1 MNDPSTPPID
11 LFHTSACLA
20 TAVRRAS
27 RVLSAAYD
35 RALAGAGLTSSQFI
49 VLKRLAGSGPV
60 SIKTLA
66 TAVGIDRTTLSR
78 TVTHLSAR
86 GLIGESSGG
95 DRRVKWLSLT
105 PKGGAAV
112 ERAEQCW
119 LEIQNATVSGFGPE
133 QAAHMLA
140 ALTALAGA
148 ADAGARRRAAP

>member
-49 VLKRLAGSGPV
+49 VLKRIAGSGPV

-86 GLIGESSGG
+86 GLIAESSGG

-105 PKGGAAV
+105 PKGRAAV

-133 QAAHMLA
+133 QAARMLA

-148 ADAGARRRAAP
+148 ADGGARGQAAP